1 MSKIELTEQQT
12 EKLRRVWLVEETHR
26 KALLAVAN
34 ELVAMGLVR
43 PASDDPMQREWE
55 DVKVRVAALE
65 AYINGDEPG
74 VPPNV
79 RPPDPHA
86 AAKERAKLWG
96 VELVKVSDGTWLFF
110 AGHKHYWAAPSMT
123 PKWWEHGS
131 RSRTTYVCGYKN
143 PSEAWSNF
151 PTEPPP
157 GWEAPKDNGFGD
169 NDSWTGP
176 AEPKPRTE
184 ADRLEM
190 LAKVAYEKMKH
201 EGPGV
206 KPEWHPGGN
215 SFKQDEAREI
225 ALAVRKAVLAAQLEP
240 SEEEVGKACNA
251 YEPHYAASTP
261 SFVES
266 VRRGVT
272 AALTAAAR
280 VRLEKAEGEKP

>member
-1 MSKIELTEQQT
+1 MSKIELTDQQG
-12 EKLRRVWLVEETHR
+12 ERLRNVFSVPRHNYQSFE
-26 KALLAVAN
+26 AVAN
-34 ELVAMGLVR
+34 ELIAMGLVR

-55 DVKVRVAALE
+55 DVKARVAALE
-65 AYINGDEPG
+65 AKVNAPAPVYADAFGPIKH
-74 VPPNV
+74 
-79 RPPDPHA
+79 PDPHA

-184 ADRLEM
+184 ADRLEV
-190 LAKVAYEKMKH
+190 LGEVAYEADRI
-201 EGPGV
+201 EGSGPWSSLSDKG
-206 KPEWHPGGN
+206 
-215 SFKQDEAREI
+215 RESWRKK
-225 ALAVRKAVLAAQLEP
+225 ALAVRKADRAAQLEP
-240 SEEEVGKACNA
+240 SEEEIDKACNA